1 MLERIY
7 LDHAATTPVRPE
19 VRDAMLPFLGEAFG
33 NPSSSH
39 YFGRMAR
46 AGLENARKQ
55 IATALGADVREIIF
69 TSGGTEADNH
79 AVIGC
84 AVARQNGGD
93 LSRAHL
99 VSAPTEH
106 KALLGALH
114 EAERLGARVTMLPV
128 DRNGQ
133 VDLAALD
140 DALAGKLA
148 SGKPCLVSL
157 MWVNNETGT
166 VQPIGAIAAKCAAA
180 GVPFHTDAVQAFGKL
195 PVRLADHPGITLASI
210 SAHKIGGPKG
220 IGAIFIR
227 ERKGVASILHGG
239 GQQGG
244 LRPGTE
250 NVPGAVGLGAA
261 AELAAREQPA
271 THTRL
276 AAIRDA
282 TQSALTAQSGD
293 VVVHAAGAAE
303 RAPNILNVSAPDTDS
318 EAMLMHLD
326 LAGLA
331 CASGSACTTGSVE
344 PSHVLTAMGV
354 PRDLAIGA
362 VRMSFGALSS
372 PEQVPRIA
380 ETFAQV
386 VAKVRKLRSALGRA
400 RAAASI

>member
-1 MLERIY
+1 MHRLY

-33 NPSSSH
+33 NPSSGH
-39 YFGRMAR
+39 HFGRTAR

-55 IATALGADVREIIF
+55 IAVALGAEIREIIF

-79 AVIGC
+79 AVLGC
-84 AVARQNGGD
+84 AVASNGGN
-93 LSRAHL
+93 LASAHI

-128 DRNGQ
+128 DRNGL

-140 DALAGKLA
+140 DALAGKLPA
-148 SGKPCLVSL
+148 GKPCLVSL

-166 VQPIGAIAAKCAAA
+166 IQPIAAVAAKCAAA
-180 GVPFHTDAVQAFGKL
+180 GVPFHTDAVQAFGKVPVSLKDL
-195 PVRLADHPGITLASI
+195 PGVTLASF

-250 NVPGAVGLGAA
+250 NMPGAVGLGVA
-261 AELAAREQPA
+261 AELAAKEQPE
-271 THTRL
+271 THARL
-276 AAIRDA
+276 TAIRTA
-282 TQSALTAQSGD
+282 VETALRERVGD
-293 VVVHAAGAAE
+293 LVVHAAGAPE
-303 RAPNILNVSAPDTDS
+303 RAPNILNASTPETDS

-331 CASGSACTTGSVE
+331 CASGSACNTGAVE

-354 PRDLAIGA
+354 PREIAVGA
-362 VRMSFGALSS
+362 VRLSFGALSS
-372 PEQVPRIA
+372 MEQVPRIA

-386 VAKVRKLRSALGRA
+386 VAKVRKLRAVLSRA
-400 RAAASI
+400 

>member
-1 MLERIY
+1 MQRIY

-19 VRDAMLPFLGEAFG
+19 VRDAMLPFLGETFG
-33 NPSSSH
+33 NPSSGH
-39 YFGRMAR
+39 HFGRSAR

-55 IATALGADVREIIF
+55 IAAALGVEIREVIF

-84 AVARQNGGD
+84 AIARHNGND
-93 LSRAHL
+93 LSGAHL
-99 VSAPTEH
+99 VSSPTEH

-114 EAERLGARVTMLPV
+114 EAERLGARVTFLPV
-128 DRNGQ
+128 DRSGI

-140 DALAGKLA
+140 DALEGKLPG
-148 SGKPCLVSL
+148 GKPCLVSI

-166 VQPIGAIAAKCAAA
+166 VQPIATIAEKCVAA

-195 PVRLADHPGITLASI
+195 PVRLDRLPGVTLASI

-250 NVPGAVGLGAA
+250 NVPGAVGLGVA
-261 AELAAREQPA
+261 AELAAREQPE
-271 THTRL
+271 THPRL
-276 AAIRDA
+276 RAIRDA
-282 TQSALTAQSGD
+282 VQAALKERVSD
-293 VVVHAAGAAE
+293 LVVHAGDAPE

-331 CASGSACTTGSVE
+331 CASGSACSTGAVE

-354 PRDLAIGA
+354 PREIAIGA

-372 PEQVPRIA
+372 MDQVPRIA
-380 ETFAQV
+380 DTFGQV
-386 VAKVRKLRSALGRA
+386 VAKVRKLRAVLTRA
-400 RAAASI
+400 